1 MNAKLQM
8 IEEPQKPM
16 SMNPKLFAMWLFIV
30 TVIMVFAGLTSAYVV
45 IQVEGNCLQFDLPIL
60 LWITS
65 GIILA
70 SSGTMHWAYLAAKKD
85 NLKQVKL
92 AMTITTLLGIAF
104 VIGQVS
110 AWGDMVANDV
120 YLVGNPS
127 GSFVYILT
135 GLHGLHLFG
144 GMIFLLIVLVATYKY
159 KVHSKNMNQI
169 TMCATYWHFLDGL
182 WLYLF
187 IFLLLNR

>member
-1 MNAKLQM
+1 M
-8 IEEPQKPM
+8 
-16 SMNPKLFAMWLFIV
+16 
-30 TVIMVFAGLTSAYVV
+30 
-45 IQVEGNCLQFDLPIL
+45 
-60 LWITS
+60 
-65 GIILA
+65 
-70 SSGTMHWAYLAAKKD
+70 
-85 NLKQVKL
+85 L
-92 AMTITTLLGIAF
+92 AMSVTTVLGVAF
-104 VIGQVS
+104 VVGQVS
-110 AWGDMVANDV
+110 AWGDMVTNNV

-144 GMIFLLIVLVATYKY
+144 GMVFLLIVLGATYKH

>member
-1 MNAKLQM
+1 MDAKLHT
-8 IEEPQKPM
+8 IEEPEKPM

-45 IQVEGNCLQFDLPIL
+45 RQGEGNWLQFDLPIL

-70 SSGTMHWAYLAAKKD
+70 SSGTMHWAYLAAKRD
-85 NLKQVKL
+85 NLRQVKM

-104 VIGQVS
+104 VVGQVS
-110 AWGDMVANDV
+110 AWGDMVAKDV

-144 GMIFLLIVLVATYKY
+144 GMVFLLIVLGATYKY

>member
-1 MNAKLQM
+1 MEAKIEM

-45 IQVEGNCLQFDLPIL
+45 RQGEGNWLQFELPNL

-65 GIILA
+65 GIILI

-92 AMTITTLLGIAF
+92 AMTVTTLLGIAF
-104 VIGQVS
+104 VIGQVY
-110 AWGDMVANDV
+110 AWGDMVANNV

-144 GMIFLLIVLVATYKY
+144 GMVFLLIVLGATYKY

>member
-1 MNAKLQM
+1 MEAKLEM

-16 SMNPKLFAMWLFIV
+16 SMNPKLFAMWLIIV
-30 TVIMVFAGLTSAYVV
+30 SIIMVFAGLTSAYVV
-45 IQVEGNCLQFDLPIL
+45 RQGEGNWLQFDLPIL

-65 GIILA
+65 GVILV
-70 SSGTMHWAYLAAKKD
+70 SSGTMHWAYLAAKRD
-85 NLKQVKL
+85 NLKQVKI
-92 AMTITTLLGIAF
+92 AMTLTTLLGIVF
-104 VIGQVS
+104 TIGQVA
-110 AWGDMVANDV
+110 AWTEMVANDV

-127 GSFVYILT
+127 GSFVYIFT
-135 GLHGLHLFG
+135 GLHGVHLFG
-144 GMIFLLIVLVATYKY
+144 GIVFLLIVLVATFRY

>member
-1 MNAKLQM
+1 M
-8 IEEPQKPM
+8 
-16 SMNPKLFAMWLFIV
+16 F
-30 TVIMVFAGLTSAYVV
+30 TSITISTSDSCNDTSKELSVAF
-45 IQVEGNCLQFDLPIL
+45 NCP
-60 LWITS
+60 
-65 GIILA
+65 
-70 SSGTMHWAYLAAKKD
+70 
-85 NLKQVKL
+85 
-92 AMTITTLLGIAF
+92 
-104 VIGQVS
+104 
-110 AWGDMVANDV
+110 
-120 YLVGNPS
+120 
-127 GSFVYILT
+127 SFVYILT

>member
-8 IEEPQKPM
+8 IEEPEKPI

-30 TVIMVFAGLTSAYVV
+30 TVIMIFAGLTSAYIVR
-45 IQVEGNCLQFDLPIL
+45 QGEGNWLQFELPTL
-60 LWITS
+60 LWITTAV
-65 GIILA
+65 ILT

-92 AMTITTLLGIAF
+92 AMTITTLLGIVF
-104 VIGQVS
+104 MIGQVY
-110 AWGDMVANDV
+110 AWGDLVANNV
-120 YLVGNPS
+120 YLVGNPA

-135 GLHGLHLFG
+135 GLHGAHLFG
-144 GMIFLLIVLVATYKY
+144 GIVFLLIVLVATYRY
-159 KVHSKNMNQI
+159 KVHSKNINQI